1 MFNRY
6 ILLILAL
13 VCYLSGN
20 AQLSTSK
27 LFFDHLTTEE
37 GLAHNYILSIFQDED
52 GFVWLGSDNGLNRY
66 DGQHIDILSS
76 NTKPALGGNRI
87 RRIIQDKSKTL
98 WILHEN
104 GLDMMDHYTQHIR
117 SFLYGRELKKHILGF
132 GLDDNGDLA
141 AFTESDILLYNSNSG
156 SLI

>member
-76 NTKPALGGNRI
+76 NTKPALGGTEYGGLSRI
-87 RRIIQDKSKTL
+87 KARLCGFFMK
-98 WILHEN
+98 
-104 GLDMMDHYTQHIR
+104 MD
-117 SFLYGRELKKHILGF
+117 
-132 GLDDNGDLA
+132 
-141 AFTESDILLYNSNSG
+141 
-156 SLI
+156 LI